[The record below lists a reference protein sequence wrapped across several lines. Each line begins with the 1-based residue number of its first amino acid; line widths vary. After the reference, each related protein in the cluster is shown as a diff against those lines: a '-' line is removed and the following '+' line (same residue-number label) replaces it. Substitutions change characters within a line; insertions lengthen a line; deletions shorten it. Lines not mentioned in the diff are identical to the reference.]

1 MARARSRRAP
11 QCCYAE
17 NNRRC
22 RKSGSGNPPLCNVHR
37 IVVEQAARGESG
49 IGATIDG
56 IITGRVTVEEA
67 FSAFVNRLRYSTAP
81 HHVSG
86 RSSGAAPP
94 RSPFTPPPRPQV
106 DPLAAK
112 KARDLALAKRVMGW
126 GDYIHLTPAM
136 IRERHRELAKKF
148 HPDRKG
154 GSHEKMREINA
165 AVDTLY
171 ASL

>member
-94 RSPFTPPPRPQV
+94 RSPFPPPPPPV
-106 DPLAAK
+106 DLKAEK
-112 KARDLALAKRVMGW
+112 LARDLAHAKRVMGW
-126 GDYIHLTPAM
+126 NDHIRLSPTM
-136 IRERHRELAKKF
+136 IRDRHRELAKRY